1 MNGLNTT
8 CAQSGR
14 CGNGDFAP
22 FGIEGIIK
30 GTAKCFY
37 AYIGI
42 LHFIITNLIN
52 FFYTQNLI

>member
-1 MNGLNTT
+1 MSYVDMNDVNTT

-14 CGNGDFAP
+14 CGKGGFAP
-22 FGIEGIIK
+22 FGFEGILR

-42 LHFIITNLIN
+42 LNNFLI
-52 FFYTQNLI
+52 